1 MLVIQLDGLVAAVL
15 NAMSSAQKSEVK
27 AWEEEIV
34 PCGHTR
40 ELVQSEPKKLEASG
54 EYLPG
59 AAVHVFIRD

>member
-1 MLVIQLDGLVAAVL
+1 
-15 NAMSSAQKSEVK
+15 MSSAQKSEVK

-59 AAVHVFIRD
+59 GAVHVFIRD